1 MRAHKQMG
9 DCSQQWACFVFHFSA
24 SKTDYTTSSYLITKA
39 VALHHYSKLLSR
51 TNFPFFLI

>member
-51 TNFPFFLI
+51 TNFPFF